1 MTYPVNDNQVTGY
14 TVQAEDWNQLAG
26 NSNDANTRLSAL
38 ESQNLNTR
46 LSEAET
52 DITSIESVNST
63 QNDRLSAVES
73 KNTDQDTW
81 MTTHLDGVSQ
91 ADASHATINSRLS
104 ALESGGG
111 GGGSGAPA
119 YFKGWIPGASVSIT
133 RGRNMP
139 FTGAGIPYVQQGGF
153 TVSGSQVVLPSD
165 GIYLVVCQA
174 VANRGC
180 ARTRPL
186 GLYATLNRESGAGT
200 SLCAQELQSDGNT
213 SFSVAQISAT
223 SPLAGTD
230 YLSYRLFTGT
240 TRTLRGMAYVDSQ
253 NRSVPYGGTF
263 ITITRLGG
271 IA

>member
-1 MTYPVNDNQVTGY
+1 MAEFQDNMVPAKEGGIASS
-14 TVQAEDWNQLAG
+14 AEYNKVVSNVRVVHQKNQ
-26 NSNDANTRLSAL
+26 
-38 ESQNLNTR
+38 
-46 LSEAET
+46 
-52 DITSIESVNST
+52 
-63 QNDRLSAVES
+63 
-73 KNTDQDTW
+73 DQDAW
-81 MTTHLDGVSQ
+81 MTAHLDGVSQ

-119 YFKGWIPGASVSIT
+119 YFKGWISGESVSIT
-133 RGRNMP
+133 GGWNMP
-139 FTGAGIPYVQQGGF
+139 FTGAGITYVQQGGF
-153 TVSGSQVVLPSD
+153 TVSGSQVFLPSD

-174 VANRGC
+174 VFNSVSSGSG
-180 ARTRPL
+180 TF
-186 GLYATLNRESGAGT
+186 GLYATLNGESGAGN
-200 SLCAQELQSDGNT
+200 SLCAQEVQYDGNT

-223 SPLAGTD
+223 SHLAGTD